1 MAPMPSLSVDA
12 VPADAAPDRRGLG
25 RLRVSEVAPP
35 LRREIIVALFLLL
48 FYGFFQQS
56 AGWNENSRLDL
67 VRALVEQRT
76 TTIDRF
82 QTNTGDK
89 AFHDG
94 HFYSD
99 KAPGS
104 SLIGVPVYVGL
115 RAVAKLTGSGAV
127 DPQLAIEALAFVE
140 SGISTVLLVIL
151 LLRFLRPAVGEV
163 WALVMSLGYGLGSI
177 ALPFATMFFG
187 HALSTFFLFA
197 AFYLLWRW
205 RAEPRTWRMV
215 SAGLMAGFAV
225 LTEIPLVLG
234 VAVLGLYALWMGR
247 RQVLWFILGGTPALI
262 VFVIYDWISFGSAL
276 SIGYQYATLFAAQN
290 QQGIISVVWPTW
302 ARAEVILVGG
312 RGLLRLAPWFALAPL
327 GILAVRRPA
336 VRAEVLVSV
345 AICAAFVTYN
355 SGALNSLGGWTPGP
369 RYLLPALPFAT
380 ILVALAP
387 TFVRPLTAFLIALSV
402 AFFFI
407 ATVTVPAA
415 PTAYDSPLFDLW
427 IPRLLAGD
435 LTRTIAGLHWGLGG
449 VPAIAILVV
458 AAVAAGA
465 ALLAT
470 FRTGRAAGRLSGIV
484 AVALCLLIVVLAVPF
499 QL

>member
-1 MAPMPSLSVDA
+1 M
-12 VPADAAPDRRGLG
+12 
-25 RLRVSEVAPP
+25 
-35 LRREIIVALFLLL
+35 RREIIVALFLLL

-67 VRALVEQRT
+67 VQALVEQRT

-89 AFHDG
+89 AFYDG

-115 RAVAKLTGSGAV
+115 KAVAKLTGSGAA

-140 SGISTVLLVIL
+140 SGVSTVLLVIL

-215 SAGLMAGFAV
+215 SAGVLAGCAV
-225 LTEIPLVLG
+225 VTEIPLVLG
-234 VAVLGLYALWMGR
+234 VAVLGLYAVWMGR
-247 RQVLWFILGGTPALI
+247 GQVVQFVLGGMPALI
-262 VFVIYDWISFGSAL
+262 VLLVYDWVSFGSPL

-302 ARAEVILVGG
+302 ARADVILRQRTWPALGWRRGSLWLRSGSWPSSTGDPG
-312 RGLLRLAPWFALAPL
+312 RGARSA
-327 GILAVRRPA
+327 
-336 VRAEVLVSV
+336 
-345 AICAAFVTYN
+345 AICAAFLAYN
-355 SGALNSLGGWTPGP
+355 SGALNPLGGWTPGP

-387 TFVRPLTAFLIALSV
+387 RIVRPV
-402 AFFFI
+402 
-407 ATVTVPAA
+407 AA
-415 PTAYDSPLFDLW
+415 P
-427 IPRLLAGD
+427 
-435 LTRTIAGLHWGLGG
+435 
-449 VPAIAILVV
+449 
-458 AAVAAGA
+458 
-465 ALLAT
+465 
-470 FRTGRAAGRLSGIV
+470 
-484 AVALCLLIVVLAVPF
+484 
-499 QL
+499 